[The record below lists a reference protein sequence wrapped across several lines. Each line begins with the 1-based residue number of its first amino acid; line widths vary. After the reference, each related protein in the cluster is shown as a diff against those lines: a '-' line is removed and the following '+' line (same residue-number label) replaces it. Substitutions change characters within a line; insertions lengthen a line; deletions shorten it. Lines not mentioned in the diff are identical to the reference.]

1 MLHPGKY
8 HDTDASTM
16 AGAIEAAFVDQ
27 WPLFNP
33 DLPPHPT
40 EEQLDAMR
48 LLFVAVAQ
56 GVVQHLRDHPEAFTL
71 AVANTSHSHSGGA
84 HVHGDGS
91 HSHSGG
97 SHSHPTSIAAITA
110 QETTV

>member
-1 MLHPGKY
+1 MLHPGKFN
-8 HDTDASTM
+8 DTASTTM
-16 AGAIEAAFVDQ
+16 AGAIEAAFLDQ

-33 DLPPHPT
+33 DLPVPT
-40 EEQLDAMR
+40 EDEQLDPMR

-71 AVANTSHSHSGGA
+71 AVANTTHNHSGGA

-91 HSHSGG
+91 HSHSDG
-97 SHSHPTSIAAITA
+97 SHAHPASVAQITA
-110 QETTV
+110 QQTTA

>member
-1 MLHPGKY
+1 MLHPGK
-8 HDTDASTM
+8 HNDTAGTTM
-16 AGAIEAAFVDQ
+16 AGAIEAAFVNQ

-33 DLPPHPT
+33 DLPLPN
-40 EEQLDAMR
+40 EEQLAPIR
-48 LLFVAVAQ
+48 LFFVAVAQ

-71 AVANTSHSHSGGA
+71 AVSSTSHTHSGGA

-97 SHSHPTSIAAITA
+97 SHSHPASVTQITA
-110 QETTV
+110 QETTA